1 MDAVQERP
9 DRYISFRGIDCDGNA
24 QRFVTALRVVMDHGE
39 RDDPF
44 WRYFEAKLDGRNGP
58 EHDALYHIHCHLNPL
73 RELLERWGEQEL
85 EGMLE
90 ELELEC
96 C

>member
-1 MDAVQERP
+1 MEQRP
-9 DRYISFRGIDCDGNA
+9 DRYISFQGIDCDGNA
-24 QRFVTALRVVMDHGE
+24 QRFVSALRAAMEGDG

-44 WRYFEAKLDGRNGP
+44 WRYFEAKLDGRKGP

-73 RELLERWGEQEL
+73 RELLERWDEQEL
-85 EGMLE
+85 EAMLE
-90 ELELEC
+90 DLELEC

>member
-1 MDAVQERP
+1 MDAIEERP

-24 QRFVTALRVVMDHGE
+24 QRFVTALRAAMNNGE

-44 WRYFEAKLDGRNGP
+44 WRYFEAKLDGRKGP
-58 EHDALYHIHCHLNPL
+58 EHDDLYHIHCHLNPL
-73 RELLERWGEQEL
+73 RELLERWDEQEL
-85 EGMLE
+85 EAMLE
-90 ELELEC
+90 DLELEC

>member
-1 MDAVQERP
+1 MGAP

-24 QRFVTALRVVMDHGE
+24 ERFVAALRAAMRDGE

-44 WRYFEAKLDGRNGP
+44 WNYFEAKLDGRSGP
-58 EHDALYHIHCHLNPL
+58 QHDALYHIHCHLNPL
-73 RELLERWGEQEL
+73 RELLERWDESSL
-85 EGMLE
+85 EAMLE
-90 ELELEC
+90 QLESEC